1 MASLY
6 CAEMTDAPES
16 GASGAEATAP
26 PSRPGTE
33 PKAVRE
39 LRTRIEKTLSDLY
52 EDYVADESGM
62 YVVGLDTARV
72 FIVPTWLDEDTTV
85 IRLFAI
91 TNLDVPVTHELTSY
105 LLTKNLEFVFGAFA
119 LDVAQGAV
127 WFTHNLLGEF
137 TAPEEFE
144 ATLAAVAETAAEY
157 DNEIKSTFGGRLYTE
172 TPEESVPT
180 PAVPGYL

>member
-1 MASLY
+1 
-6 CAEMTDAPES
+6 MTDAPEANETDEEGPS
-16 GASGAEATAP
+16 AP
-26 PSRPGTE
+26 TRPEDE
-33 PKAVRE
+33 PKLVGE
-39 LRTRIEKTLSDLY
+39 LRQRIEKTLSELY
-52 EDYVADESGM
+52 EDYVEDESGM

-72 FIVPTWLDEDTTV
+72 FIVPTWLDEETTV

-91 TNLDVPVTHELTSY
+91 TNLDVPVTHELSSY

-119 LDVAQGAV
+119 LDVERGAV

-172 TPEESVPT
+172 TPEESVPS